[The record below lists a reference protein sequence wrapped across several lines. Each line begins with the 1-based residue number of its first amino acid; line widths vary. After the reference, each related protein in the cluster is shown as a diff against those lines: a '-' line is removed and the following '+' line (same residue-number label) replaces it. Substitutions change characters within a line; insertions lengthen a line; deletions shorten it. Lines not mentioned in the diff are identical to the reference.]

1 MNASAEVRPPIRVL
15 LIDDSPIIRL
25 GLRSALE
32 DYADIAI
39 VGEAGT
45 AADGTAASL
54 QLKPDIVLLDLHL
67 PDKSGLTVCREL
79 LRARPHVKILIL
91 TSSSNERH
99 VQEALSAGA
108 RGYLLK
114 DNDGAALANA
124 LRTVA
129 GGQPV
134 LDPSMAGQVLNL
146 VKHRGET
153 SAAGKLSQLSPQE
166 RRVVGFLAEGLTNK
180 EIGDRLGLTEKT
192 IKNYLATVFTKL
204 NIARRSQAAALFVEA
219 TRGNSPDGI
228 TL

>member
-1 MNASAEVRPPIRVL
+1 MTAPADTTPIRVL

-39 VGEAGT
+39 VAEAGSAT
-45 AADGTAASL
+45 EGLAAVGKH
-54 QLKPDIVLLDLHL
+54 KPDIVLLDLHL
-67 PDKSGLTVCREL
+67 PDRSGLQVCREL
-79 LRARPHVKILIL
+79 LKLRPQTKVLVL
-91 TSSSNERH
+91 TSSSNERN

-114 DNDGAALANA
+114 DNDGAALASA
-124 LRTVA
+124 LRTIA

-146 VKHRGET
+146 VKNRGEM
-153 SAAGKLSQLSPQE
+153 SAAGKLNQLSSQE
-166 RRVVGFLAEGLTNK
+166 RRVVAYLAKGLTNK
-180 EIGDRLGLTEKT
+180 EIGEQLGLTEKT
-192 IKNYLATVFTKL
+192 IKNYLATIFSKL

-219 TRGNSPDGI
+219 GQSSQS
-228 TL
+228 